1 MSGRVLVVDDVE
13 VNVKLL
19 EAKLSSEYFD
29 VLTANNGYAALQI
42 AETELPDVILLDV
55 MMPRMDGFEVCRQLK
70 ANRRTADVPV
80 VMVTALSD
88 TANRLRG
95 LEAGADDF
103 LTKPV
108 NDIAL
113 FARVRS
119 LVRLKRMMEELR
131 VREGICSRFGGCD
144 APVSEDT
151 GPARIMIV
159 DDDDFAAARMT
170 ETLLPVA
177 NSVARAS
184 SSAEAWTLLAS
195 DIEMVIA
202 SLSIQGSD
210 VLRLV
215 TQCRANETFRQLP
228 ILLIAEDRDLPRLA
242 KGLDLGAN
250 DYLVRPLDRNELL
263 ARTATQVRRKRLQNR
278 LEQNYRN
285 SLELALTDELTG
297 LYHRRYLFVH
307 LDELIERVN
316 HDGISAAVLLFDIDN
331 FKQVNDTYG
340 HAAGDD
346 VLRELAA
353 RTTHSVRSVDL
364 IARRGDGAGD
374 EFVVVMPETDLTIA
388 AGVAERLRAAVA
400 REPFTIKSDGRK
412 VPVTIS
418 IGVASAAAGDADRD
432 RVLKRADEA
441 LYAAKT
447 RGRNCVVVRPPGTA
461 VAAQNSSHPEGA
473 AVTLES

>member
-13 VNVKLL
+13 ANVKLL

-29 VLTANNGYAALQI
+29 VLTAHNGPTALEI

-55 MMPRMDGFEVCRQLK
+55 MMPRMDGFEVCRKLK
-70 ANRRTADVPV
+70 ADRRTVDVPV

-108 NDIAL
+108 NDVAL

-131 VREGICSRFGGCD
+131 VREGICSKFGGSD
-144 APVSEDT
+144 TPLSEDT
-151 GPARIMIV
+151 GPSRIMIV
-159 DDDDFAAARMT
+159 DDDEFAVGRMT
-170 ETLLPVA
+170 ETLLPIA
-177 NSVARAS
+177 HSVVRAS
-184 SSAEAWTLLAS
+184 TCAEAWTLLAP
-195 DIEMVIA
+195 DIELIIA
-202 SLSIQGSD
+202 SLCTPGGD
-210 VLRLV
+210 ALRLV

-228 ILLIAEDRDLPRLA
+228 ILLIADDRDLPRLA

-250 DYLVRPLDRNELL
+250 DYLVRPVDRNELL

-278 LEQNYRN
+278 LEENYRR

-307 LDELIERVN
+307 LDELIGRVN
-316 HDGISAAVLLFDIDN
+316 QDGISAAVLLFDIDH

-353 RTTHSVRSVDL
+353 RTTHCVRNVDL
-364 IARRGDGAGD
+364 VARRGDGAGD
-374 EFVVVMPETDLTIA
+374 EFVVVMPETDITIA
-388 AGVAERLRAAVA
+388 TAVAERLRAAVW
-400 REPFTIKSDGRK
+400 REPFTIKSDRRK
-412 VPVTIS
+412 LSVTIS
-418 IGVASAAAGDADRD
+418 IGVASAATGDDRD
-432 RVLKRADEA
+432 RLLSRADDA
-441 LYAAKT
+441 LYAAKN
-447 RGRNCVVVRPPGTA
+447 RGRNCVIVRPPA
-461 VAAQNSSHPEGA
+461 IAPSNINSSQTEDAGIA
-473 AVTLES
+473 IQS